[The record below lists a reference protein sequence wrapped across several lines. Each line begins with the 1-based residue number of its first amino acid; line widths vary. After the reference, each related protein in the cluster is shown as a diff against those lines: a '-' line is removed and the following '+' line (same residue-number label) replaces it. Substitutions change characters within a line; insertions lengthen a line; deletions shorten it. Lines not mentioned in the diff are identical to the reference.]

1 MIRIAIFCVLCQL
14 VFANPAFAEESQ
26 VYAVVLGV
34 AQDAGYPQA
43 NCKKK
48 CCELAWQDPGERK
61 STSCVAIVDTKNEK
75 RFVFDCTPDFP
86 EQLQLLDSKTFFKP
100 GQLIDGIF
108 LTHAHIG
115 HYTGLTHLGLEVIGA
130 KNAPVY
136 GTSRMN
142 RFLSTNGP
150 WSQLV
155 KLQNIKLTDITPDKP
170 IELTDSVSVTPFQVP
185 HRDEYSDTVGF
196 RIQTPGKSLVYL
208 PDIDKWSKWDRS
220 IEKVVSDCDYALLD
234 GSFFA
239 DGELPNRDM
248 SQIPHPF
255 IEESIALF
263 ANLEA
268 DVRKRVHFIHL
279 NHTNPAIQFN
289 GDPKKNQAARQIEQA
304 GLNLARQ
311 GQVIS
316 LD

>member
-1 MIRIAIFCVLCQL
+1 M
-14 VFANPAFAEESQ
+14 
-26 VYAVVLGV
+26 
-34 AQDAGYPQA
+34 
-43 NCKKK
+43 
-48 CCELAWQDPGERK
+48 
-61 STSCVAIVDTKNEK
+61 
-75 RFVFDCTPDFP
+75 
-86 EQLQLLDSKTFFKP
+86 
-100 GQLIDGIF
+100 
-108 LTHAHIG
+108 
-115 HYTGLTHLGLEVIGA
+115 
-130 KNAPVY
+130 
-136 GTSRMN
+136 
-142 RFLSTNGP
+142 
-150 WSQLV
+150 